1 MNDIRNVSRAGKNTR
16 RIQQSTIT
24 RAVRSVLAASALTL
38 ALGATS
44 GTASAAAHRVPVA
57 HALQLQR
64 AAIDFAPVDDLA
76 LIPGGAE
83 TLIPG
88 GGGPVMSL
96 VSGWSGTFPGNV
108 SGGFSGPFSATSA
121 VDDATG
127 IYLGSTGGSATAT
140 LNAGSSATG
149 TTTAGAF
156 DAIGIDV
163 YAFNSGTV
171 NNNGT
176 ANGIA
181 LGNGTGTGIHVYAY
195 NGDATVNN
203 TGTAYGYSK
212 FGSGYGIVA
221 VSNHGD
227 ATVNNSGD
235 VTGYAYLN
243 GVGMGIYAAST
254 DGNVTIN
261 NTGAGNVYA
270 YSWGNFAIGAYG
282 HSVYGD
288 VSVDNQADI
297 YAHSVRSSAV
307 GVYTNSTYGDINVS
321 NSGTIL
327 VNGRT
332 YSAGVTATGTGGV
345 TVTNSATGDI
355 HVTGAAGSGS
365 TAVGISAV
373 SINSDPYAASHV
385 GVYNDGT
392 IYVRTTIGSA
402 TGISAT
408 ATGGT
413 GTVDVVNTGDMYVRA
428 RAYSATGIN
437 AWGDDGVNVTND
449 ATGSLVALSPSG
461 HVTGIAAFSP
471 YGDTTVSNSGYV
483 AALGNKYSSTGINAG
498 SQYGNVSVTN
508 SGAGEVYAFNRD
520 ATATGV
526 NARSYAGNVGIT
538 NGDTGYI
545 HAVSTNGDA
554 IAVQGYS
561 HDGNASVSNGAT
573 GNIYAYSRYG
583 DATGNY
589 VVSYAGNAVVDNSGT
604 VGAYSYYGTAIGI
617 IAGTLGAGDVTI
629 NVMDTG
635 VVNATG
641 YDQAIGVGGIAMG
654 TGDVNIY
661 VAGAVN
667 ATSAQGSAAGVVAQ
681 AAGGSVNITSAD
693 TGAITVHSYD
703 NGMGVMAVA
712 AVNVDIDNAT
722 DVYVNAAFGNAF
734 GLYANSGGTTT
745 VTNSGA
751 VGAYAPTHGYFADG
765 IFAYGATT
773 NVTNTATGAITVYG
787 HSWSA
792 GIEAGATGAA
802 TVTNDGAVS
811 SYSYHAA
818 YGIYAYGDTVTVT
831 NNGDVTAMS
840 DNAAPVFSTLGVAT
854 GVYAYGANGA
864 TVTNSATGT
873 IHADGYYG
881 ATGVNVVVANPG
893 ATATVNNAGMI
904 TAYGYLGVTTGIST
918 AVTGTGGTSM
928 VTNTGDISVN
938 SHNKYN
944 AYGVNAFA
952 DGDST
957 VTNAA
962 GASIY
967 AYSYGSAYGVLS
979 TSFNGHSVITNAG
992 DIDVKSMGA
1001 LQKYS
1006 YGALAFGVNG
1016 DASVSNTGSI
1026 SVHSK
1031 YYSTGI
1037 MASGLTGATVTNGAT
1052 GSVVADGWK
1061 ATGIYAVSANG
1072 DVSVSNAGD
1081 ILATYTYAPAAAKS
1095 AYGVKAVSTNGDVL
1109 VTNAATGNIDA
1120 TLLYGGLAVGAFGYS
1135 GAGSATVYNY
1145 GHIGASTVDTLA
1157 TPASA
1162 VGAAAF
1168 TGGGD
1173 GANVGNAVSGDIT
1186 AASVYGN
1193 AFGARANASGGGNA
1207 TVQNFGDISATST
1220 YATAIGALSQSAL
1233 ADAVVINAGGLNA
1246 TGMVSYGASAMGYG
1260 MGAVVNN
1267 GSVVSLGD
1275 AIAVGVYAASY
1286 GLDSLAYVS
1295 NTNSVYSH
1303 AGLSAGMSIAASA
1316 NNTNTG
1322 NAVVLNS
1329 ATGTINATGGIL
1341 AIGVSAHANDGDV
1354 TVTNAGAIHA
1364 QAYGSPG
1371 AVAIAVAMSGT
1382 AGTNTLNNLAGG
1394 VIQAYGA
1401 NTYAYAVT
1409 GDDGVD
1415 VINNAGTIT
1424 GDVLTYA
1431 GDDKFNNLAGGIWN
1445 VAGTM
1450 QTDFG
1455 DDDDSLSNSGTIWI
1469 TNGSIGFGNGDD
1481 TATNNANGL
1490 INLSNG
1496 LIHMDA
1502 GTNTFTN
1509 AGKINVL
1516 GHVGNT
1522 IDAGAAGT
1530 VFNNGLIEMNTGFT
1544 NEALTVASTFGGTTG
1559 HLSIDVH
1566 QVGLTADHLFVNGN
1580 VLANTKQTV
1589 DINLAPV
1596 FPLTAHTSIPFAWV
1610 TGTSAAGNFVPGT
1623 IYGYNYP
1630 LNFID
1635 LGFTIGSNINTANT
1649 ASDVFSVN
1657 LDVNGLNDT
1666 GAIAALTAQGAANF
1680 MNTQM
1685 GTFRQRLGVNPYGDA
1700 GKVMSAYVRYYST
1713 SGDVTPGHLANN
1725 FGQGGHFN
1733 FDQSTWGYEVGVN
1746 ANLMSNLHVGVV
1758 LGNADSRQR
1767 LNDGGVGTNRM
1778 DGMTFGGYMTW
1789 YVPSGWYLDLTAR
1802 KMAADVYS
1810 TSVAGTLANRIH
1822 TNSVSLEGGYEFKV
1836 GNINIVPQLQYTW
1849 TQVDELERPYHG
1861 QYVDLSLGGGHYN
1874 RGRIGVDFNTQIESG
1889 DFRWTPYGSLN
1900 WVHNSRGTSDYVI
1913 SNSYSSF
1920 SGSTWVSGSAV
1931 LAEFGVG
1938 IEKGGWGVTLG
1949 GNWTDGGKF
1958 DSMFG
1963 GQVNVRYSW

>member
-1 MNDIRNVSRAGKNTR
+1 MNDNRNVNRTANTAR
-16 RIQQSTIT
+16 QIKLAPMT

-44 GTASAAAHRVPVA
+44 GTAAAAAHRVPVA

-64 AAIDFAPVDDLA
+64 AAIDFAPVHDPSLVV
-76 LIPGGAE
+76 
-83 TLIPG
+83 G
-88 GGGPVMSL
+88 GGMGAPVMSL
-96 VSGWSGTFPGNV
+96 VSGGGVGSVGGDVTGTVGTTVHTYSNTDNVAAYYVSTTGDVDITNTGHQHGN
-108 SGGFSGPFSATSA
+108 SGG
-121 VDDATG
+121 VYNATG
-127 IYLGSTGGSATAT
+127 ILVYAGGTAT
-140 LNAGSSATG
+140 VDSYQARAYAFGDGNATGIHVDGAAGASVTVTDYADAYTFGNGTATGVNVYSYAGDAAATVSAGGRVAAYGEAGGNAVGIVAGSYYGNASIT
-149 TTTAGAF
+149 
-156 DAIGIDV
+156 
-163 YAFNSGTV
+163 NSGTV
-171 NNNGT
+171 NATAYDGNAIGMVASSTYGDASVSTSGQVNVSSTYGNATGVGAYSTYGSVTVTNSGDSGIYVSAGGSATGISVYGATGATVTNSADIEVTSNVEGGGEGGQYYGFATLVPGDAAGMYIVSGGNISTGNLGNLNITSLAGNAYGIYALSLGGTTTVTNSGTIYSYAMGNGDATGIFAAGDQGATVTNSNIVYAYTAGNGDATGINAYGNNGD
-176 ANGIA
+176 ANVTNSSTGDVSVVA
-181 LGNGTGTGIHVYAY
+181 FFNGDGTGILAQSHYDNANIDNSGSVDAYAY
-195 NGDATVNN
+195 NGDAIGAMAVSGGGNASN
-203 TGTAYGYSK
+203 DNSGTISVESQYGY
-212 FGSGYGIVA
+212 A
-221 VSNHGD
+221 
-227 ATVNNSGD
+227 A
-235 VTGYAYLN
+235 
-243 GVGMGIYAAST
+243 GMVVAST
-254 DGNVTIN
+254 DGNASAIN
-261 NTGAGNVYA
+261 
-270 YSWGNFAIGAYG
+270 S
-282 HSVYGD
+282 GD
-288 VSVDNQADI
+288 VEVHAYLNGF
-297 YAHSVRSSAV
+297 
-307 GVYTNSTYGDINVS
+307 GVFAQSTS
-321 NSGTIL
+321 
-327 VNGRT
+327 
-332 YSAGVTATGTGGV
+332 
-345 TVTNSATGDI
+345 
-355 HVTGAAGSGS
+355 
-365 TAVGISAV
+365 
-373 SINSDPYAASHV
+373 
-385 GVYNDGT
+385 
-392 IYVRTTIGSA
+392 
-402 TGISAT
+402 
-408 ATGGT
+408 
-413 GTVDVVNTGDMYVRA
+413 
-428 RAYSATGIN
+428 
-437 AWGDDGVNVTND
+437 
-449 ATGSLVALSPSG
+449 
-461 HVTGIAAFSP
+461 
-471 YGDTTVSNSGYV
+471 
-483 AALGNKYSSTGINAG
+483 
-498 SQYGNVSVTN
+498 
-508 SGAGEVYAFNRD
+508 
-520 ATATGV
+520 
-526 NARSYAGNVGIT
+526 
-538 NGDTGYI
+538 
-545 HAVSTNGDA
+545 GDA
-554 IAVQGYS
+554 SI
-561 HDGNASVSNGAT
+561 
-573 GNIYAYSRYG
+573 
-583 DATGNY
+583 
-589 VVSYAGNAVVDNSGT
+589 DNS
-604 VGAYSYYGTAIGI
+604 
-617 IAGTLGAGDVTI
+617 
-629 NVMDTG
+629 
-635 VVNATG
+635 
-641 YDQAIGVGGIAMG
+641 
-654 TGDVNIY
+654 NI
-661 VAGAVN
+661 
-667 ATSAQGSAAGVVAQ
+667 
-681 AAGGSVNITSAD
+681 
-693 TGAITVHSYD
+693 
-703 NGMGVMAVA
+703 
-712 AVNVDIDNAT
+712 
-722 DVYVNAAFGNAF
+722 VYVESAFGNAI

-773 NVTNTATGAITVYG
+773 NVTNTATGTVTAYG

-802 TVTNDGAVS
+802 TVTNDGSVS

-893 ATATVNNAGMI
+893 AAATVNNAGMI

-1016 DASVSNTGSI
+1016 DASVTNTGSI

-1072 DVSVSNAGD
+1072 DVSVGNAGD

-1109 VTNAATGNIDA
+1109 VTNAAIGNIDA

-1186 AASVYGN
+1186 ATSVYGN